1 MSLEGVQ
8 ARLEEERYRGDL
20 GVEVNKLRSLLTQE
34 KKKMYTE
41 TTRLAETSQLFEQV
55 YLDYVAVM
63 EGVKTASQEK
73 KLKSQQQ
80 AVLSDIAE
88 SNMRDNVDSMT
99 ARLMQ
104 AEQALVQE
112 RKTSQAMRERLE
124 KAALDLEALPLLQV
138 MLLRVRICRTWII
151 LAGAGAGAGRGLPVG
166 LQRGA
171 HGQGANRRR
180 EGRPRG
186 AAQEDRQ

>member
-1 MSLEGVQ
+1 MQ

-41 TTRLAETSQLFEQV
+41 TARLAETSQLFEQV

-166 LQRGA
+166 LQRRA

-180 EGRPRG
+180 EGRPGG

>member
-138 MLLRVRICRTWII
+138 MLLRVRTCQSIT
-151 LAGAGAGAGRGLPVG
+151 
-166 LQRGA
+166 
-171 HGQGANRRR
+171 
-180 EGRPRG
+180 
-186 AAQEDRQ
+186 